1 MINFLINFIFNY
13 FSNINIY
20 NIKNMNTLALTKNNK
35 INNYEFRLNL
45 NPSFQAKN
53 HGVSL
58 QHLSIPFSWINI
70 SEKYQNNRLEL
81 SYNAYNTVIIIP
93 DGFYTLEQLNLY
105 IMSVIM

>member
-45 NPSFQAKN
+45 NPSF
-53 HGVSL
+53 
-58 QHLSIPFSWINI
+58 
-70 SEKYQNNRLEL
+70 
-81 SYNAYNTVIIIP
+81 
-93 DGFYTLEQLNLY
+93 
-105 IMSVIM
+105 